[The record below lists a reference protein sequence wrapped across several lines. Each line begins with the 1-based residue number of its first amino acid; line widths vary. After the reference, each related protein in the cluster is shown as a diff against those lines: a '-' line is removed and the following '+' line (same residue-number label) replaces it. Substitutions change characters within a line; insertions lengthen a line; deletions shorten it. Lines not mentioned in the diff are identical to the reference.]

1 MALHYCSTH
10 HRLLAMT
17 HQRWIEVPAALIAR
31 INELYQRFPWP
42 DFAVIEA
49 RCDQCEAG
57 EEPP

>member
-1 MALHYCSTH
+1 
-10 HRLLAMT
+10 MT